1 MAGLKL
7 QAVTKS
13 WDGKTQVIKPLTL
26 DVADGE
32 FIVMVGPSGC
42 GKSTLLRMVAGL
54 ERVTEGDIWINDQ
67 RVTEME
73 PKDRGI
79 AMVFQNY
86 ALYPHMSVE
95 ENMAWG
101 LKIRG
106 MGKQQIAERVKEAA
120 RILELDGLLKCRPRE
135 LSGGQRQ
142 RVAMGRAIVR
152 DPAVFLFDEPLSN
165 LDAKLRVQMRLELQQ
180 LHRRLKTTS
189 LYVTHD
195 QVEAMTLAQ
204 RVMVM
209 NGGVAE
215 QIGTPV
221 EVYEKPASLFVASF
235 IGSPAMNLL
244 TGRVNTEGTHF
255 ELDGGIVLPLNGG
268 YRQYAGRKMTLGIRP
283 EHIAL
288 SSQAE
293 GGVPLVMD
301 TLEILGADNLAPEN
315 TLAAIDVGAKYG
327 HKMIEFDAKL
337 SKDGEIFLLHDDN
350 LERTSNGWGVAGE
363 LNWQDLLRVDAGS
376 WYSKAFKGE
385 PLPLL
390 SQVAERCRE
399 HGMMANIE
407 IKPTTGTGPL
417 TGKMVA
423 LAARQLWAGMTPPLL
438 SSFEIDALEA
448 AQLAAPELPRGLLLD
463 EWRDDWRELTARL
476 GCVSIHLN
484 HKLLDKVRVMQLKDA
499 GLRILVYTVNKPQR
513 AAELLRW
520 GVDCICTDAID
531 VIGPNFTAQ

>member
-1 MAGLKL
+1 MSNWPYPRIVAHRGG
-7 QAVTKS
+7 
-13 WDGKTQVIKPLTL
+13 GK
-26 DVADGE
+26 
-32 FIVMVGPSGC
+32 
-42 GKSTLLRMVAGL
+42 
-54 ERVTEGDIWINDQ
+54 
-67 RVTEME
+67 
-73 PKDRGI
+73 
-79 AMVFQNY
+79 
-86 ALYPHMSVE
+86 
-95 ENMAWG
+95 
-101 LKIRG
+101 
-106 MGKQQIAERVKEAA
+106 
-120 RILELDGLLKCRPRE
+120 
-135 LSGGQRQ
+135 
-142 RVAMGRAIVR
+142 
-152 DPAVFLFDEPLSN
+152 
-165 LDAKLRVQMRLELQQ
+165 
-180 LHRRLKTTS
+180 
-189 LYVTHD
+189 
-195 QVEAMTLAQ
+195 
-204 RVMVM
+204 
-209 NGGVAE
+209 
-215 QIGTPV
+215 
-221 EVYEKPASLFVASF
+221 
-235 IGSPAMNLL
+235 
-244 TGRVNTEGTHF
+244 
-255 ELDGGIVLPLNGG
+255 
-268 YRQYAGRKMTLGIRP
+268 
-283 EHIAL
+283 
-288 SSQAE
+288 
-293 GGVPLVMD
+293 
-301 TLEILGADNLAPEN
+301 LAPEN

-385 PLPLL
+385 SLPLL

-423 LAARQLWAGMTPPLL
+423 
-438 SSFEIDALEA
+438 
-448 AQLAAPELPRGLLLD
+448 LAAPELPRGLLLD

>member
-1 MAGLKL
+1 MSNWPYPRIVAHRGG
-7 QAVTKS
+7 
-13 WDGKTQVIKPLTL
+13 GK
-26 DVADGE
+26 
-32 FIVMVGPSGC
+32 
-42 GKSTLLRMVAGL
+42 
-54 ERVTEGDIWINDQ
+54 
-67 RVTEME
+67 
-73 PKDRGI
+73 
-79 AMVFQNY
+79 
-86 ALYPHMSVE
+86 
-95 ENMAWG
+95 
-101 LKIRG
+101 
-106 MGKQQIAERVKEAA
+106 
-120 RILELDGLLKCRPRE
+120 
-135 LSGGQRQ
+135 
-142 RVAMGRAIVR
+142 
-152 DPAVFLFDEPLSN
+152 
-165 LDAKLRVQMRLELQQ
+165 
-180 LHRRLKTTS
+180 
-189 LYVTHD
+189 
-195 QVEAMTLAQ
+195 
-204 RVMVM
+204 
-209 NGGVAE
+209 
-215 QIGTPV
+215 
-221 EVYEKPASLFVASF
+221 
-235 IGSPAMNLL
+235 
-244 TGRVNTEGTHF
+244 
-255 ELDGGIVLPLNGG
+255 
-268 YRQYAGRKMTLGIRP
+268 
-283 EHIAL
+283 
-288 SSQAE
+288 
-293 GGVPLVMD
+293 
-301 TLEILGADNLAPEN
+301 LAPEN

-390 SQVAERCRE
+390 S
-399 HGMMANIE
+399 
-407 IKPTTGTGPL
+407 TTGTGPL